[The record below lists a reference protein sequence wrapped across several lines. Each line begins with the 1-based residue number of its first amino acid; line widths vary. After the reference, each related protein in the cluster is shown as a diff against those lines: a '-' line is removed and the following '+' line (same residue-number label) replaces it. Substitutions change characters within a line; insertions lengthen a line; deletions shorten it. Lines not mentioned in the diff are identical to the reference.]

1 MQQSHLCQ
9 PAEKQPSAQQP
20 LQQTAGAAP
29 AATAGE
35 KVIAV
40 EAAARPEGAAIA
52 ALREPSKLAA
62 FE

>member
-1 MQQSHLCQ
+1 MQQSHLRQ
-9 PAEKQPSAQQP
+9 PAEKQPSAQQS

-35 KVIAV
+35 VITI
-40 EAAARPEGAAIA
+40 EAAGRPEGAATA
-52 ALREPSKLAA
+52 ALPEPSKLAA